1 VGVTVVH
8 EIGGDLGSAI
18 HSISVP
24 SYVLD
29 PSGVIRWINPAAER
43 LVGNVRGRQFTS
55 VVAYQDS
62 RRAREHFARKIA
74 GTEKVTD
81 SEVVLVGA
89 DGDHVRVEFSSVAL
103 TDDGHRVV
111 GVFGQIS
118 DVQELEEQPV
128 LPFLTPRQSEVLR
141 HLERGHSTMQIAE
154 ELHISPE
161 TARNHIRR
169 LLRALGV
176 RSRLEAVAVAHHGG
190 RAA

>member
-1 VGVTVVH
+1 MTVVH
-8 EIGGDLGSAI
+8 EIGGNLAGAI
-18 HSISVP
+18 EAISVP

-29 PSGVIRWINPAAER
+29 PTGVIRWLNPAAER

-74 GTEKVTD
+74 GNERVTD

-89 DGDHVRVEFSSVAL
+89 AGDHVRVEFSSVAL

-118 DVQELEEQPV
+118 DVEELEELPV
-128 LPFLTPRQSEVLR
+128 LPSLTPRQSEVLR
-141 HLERGHSTMQIAE
+141 HLERGHSTQQIAQ

-176 RSRLEAVAVAHHGG
+176 RSRLEAVAVAHHGP
-190 RAA
+190 RVAA

>member
-1 VGVTVVH
+1 MAVVH
-8 EIGGDLGSAI
+8 EIGGDLATAI
-18 HSISVP
+18 HAINVP

-29 PSGVIRWINPAAER
+29 PSGVIRWVNPAAQK
-43 LVGNVRGRQFTS
+43 LVGDVRGRQFTS
-55 VVAYQDS
+55 VVAHQDS

-74 GTEKVTD
+74 GTERVTD
-81 SEVVLVGA
+81 SEVELVGA
-89 DGDHVRVEFSSVAL
+89 DGNHIRVEFSSVAL
-103 TDDGHRVV
+103 TDEGHRVV

-118 DVQELEEQPV
+118 DVEEVDVDPV
-128 LPFLTPRQSEVLR
+128 LPFLTPRQSEVLW
-141 HLERGHSTMQIAE
+141 HLQRGHSTQQIAA

-176 RSRLEAVAVAHHGG
+176 RTRLEAVAVAHHGP

>member
-1 VGVTVVH
+1 VTVVH
-8 EIGGDLGSAI
+8 EIGGNLGSAI
-18 HSISVP
+18 EAISVP

-29 PSGVIRWINPAAER
+29 PSGVIRWLNPAAER

-55 VVAYQDS
+55 VVAYQDT

-74 GTEKVTD
+74 GNERVTD
-81 SEVVLVGA
+81 SEIVLVDS

-118 DVQELEEQPV
+118 DVEELDE
-128 LPFLTPRQSEVLR
+128 LPMLPSLTPRQSEVLR
-141 HLERGHSTMQIAE
+141 HLERGHSTQQIAE

-176 RSRLEAVAVAHHGG
+176 RSRLEAVAVAHHGP
-190 RAA
+190 RVAA

>member
-1 VGVTVVH
+1 VTVVH
-8 EIGGDLGSAI
+8 EIGGNLAGAI
-18 HSISVP
+18 EAISVP

-29 PSGVIRWINPAAER
+29 PTGVIRWLNPAAER

-74 GTEKVTD
+74 GTERVTD

-89 DGDHVRVEFSSVAL
+89 AGDHVRVEFSSVAL

-118 DVQELEEQPV
+118 DVEELEE
-128 LPFLTPRQSEVLR
+128 LPALPSLTPRQSEVLR
-141 HLERGHSTMQIAE
+141 HLERGHSTQQIAQ

-176 RSRLEAVAVAHHGG
+176 RSRLEAVAVAHHGP
-190 RAA
+190 RVAA